1 MKKIFSIL
9 VLGSLVWGCASAPV
23 IPEKTIYSDLFPQ
36 QSSRSDYYK
45 DVGLG
50 YLNDSNYDKAV
61 EYFKLALL
69 HNPDNKDSR
78 YWLSV
83 SFHKKN
89 QNNLALIEL
98 EKLDAVNSLEYARL
112 KLVSDI
118 YESADSFEKVIA
130 VNEKLFEMQRENFPL
145 WKIYQM
151 NLNLKRAD
159 AAMANLASLEKN
171 GEEPF
176 RVHLGR
182 YEVLQRQSQYELA
195 LIELQ
200 HAEQAKPFDLMTMK
214 KMTSIQFEL
223 HKWPELYALGT
234 KFSKYHPYDL
244 DVSERL
250 SQACIKTAQYDDA
263 IAELKKQKE
272 YYPDSVGIEFKI
284 AHVLFLKRDF
294 VNAED
299 LYKELYEITKS
310 DQSVFYIS
318 QIHLAQNDIGQA
330 SSSLESL
337 ASWSEYYP
345 TAQVQLARLEWKNNQ
360 ADFALNRLRRAH
372 QLRPDSLELYQEYG
386 QYMIWSKRY
395 VESMALIEQGVR
407 SFPQDDKLRILAAYV
422 HFKMNNM
429 RSFQKQIETA
439 QKLNPENSEIYS
451 VLAELW
457 YEKKKPYA
465 ELEYLANKAIEL
477 KTKNKNI
484 KPLLAWALLQ
494 QDKMAGAVKLFE
506 EFYDADPN
514 EVFFAESLAD
524 IYQRNVLTSKNQEFQ
539 QKASALQAD
548 AKIKSEFDYFKFQSQ
563 QERLQTDSNGNRLP
577 ASLEDP

>member
-9 VLGSLVWGCASAPV
+9 ILGSLVWGCASAPV

-36 QSSRSDYYK
+36 NSTRTGYYK

-50 YLNDSNYDKAV
+50 FLNDNNYDKAV
-61 EYFKLALL
+61 EYFKLSLL
-69 HNPDNKDSR
+69 HDPSNNDSR

-83 SFHKKN
+83 SFFKKN

-98 EKLDAVNSLEYARL
+98 EKLDAVNLQYPRL

-130 VNEKLFEMQRENFPL
+130 VNQRLYELSKENFPL

-151 NLNLKRAD
+151 NLNMKRLD
-159 AAMANLASLEKN
+159 QAMLNLETLEKN
-171 GEEPF
+171 GEETF

-182 YEVLQRQSQYELA
+182 YEVLQRSNQFELA

-200 HAEQAKPFDLMTMK
+200 QAEQAKPFDLMTMK
-214 KMTSIQFEL
+214 KMTSIQYEL
-223 HKWPELYALGT
+223 RKWQDLYALGI

-250 SQACIKTAQYDDA
+250 SQACIRIGAYNDA

-272 YYPDSVGIEFKI
+272 IFPDSIGIEFKI

-294 VNAED
+294 SNAEEM
-299 LYKELYEITKS
+299 YKELYEITKS

-318 QIHLAQNDIGQA
+318 QIHLAQNDIGEA
-330 SSSLESL
+330 SSTLENL

-360 ADFALNRLRRAH
+360 SDLALNRLRRAH

-395 VESMALIEQGVR
+395 VESIALIEQGIR
-407 SFPQDDKLRILAAYV
+407 SYPQDDKLRILAAYI

-429 RSFQKQIETA
+429 KSFKRQIELA
-439 QKLNPENSEIYS
+439 QKINPENSEIYS

-457 YEKKKPYA
+457 YEKKKPYS
-465 ELEYLANKAIEL
+465 ELEYLAQKALEL
-477 KTKNKNI
+477 KTRNKNI

-514 EVFFAESLAD
+514 EVFFAESLAE
-524 IYQRNVLTSKNQEFQ
+524 IYQRNVLTSKNQQFQ

-563 QERLQTDSNGNRLP
+563 QERLQTDGNGNRLP
-577 ASLEDP
+577 ASLDDR

>member
-200 HAEQAKPFDLMTMK
+200 QAEQAKPFDLMTMK

-360 ADFALNRLRRAH
+360 VDFALNRLRRAH

>member
-1 MKKIFSIL
+1 MMKKIFYLLLLS
-9 VLGSLVWGCASAPV
+9 SLVWGCASAPLV
-23 IPEKTIYSDLFPQ
+23 PEKTIYSDLFPQ
-36 QSSRSDYYK
+36 QSTRTEYYK

-50 YLNDSNYDKAV
+50 FLNDNNYDKAV
-61 EYFKLALL
+61 EYFKLSLL
-69 HNPDNKDSR
+69 HDPNNTDAR

-83 SFHKKN
+83 SFFKKN

-98 EKLDAVNSLEYARL
+98 EKLQAVNLEYPRL

-130 VNEKLFEMQRENFPL
+130 VNEKLYELSKENFPL

-151 NLNLKRAD
+151 NLNMRRLD
-159 AAMANLASLEKN
+159 QAMLDLSRLEKN
-171 GEEPF
+171 GEEAY

-182 YEVLQRQSQYELA
+182 CEVLQRSNQFELA

-200 HAEQAKPFDLMTMK
+200 QAERAKPFDLMTMK
-214 KMTSIQFEL
+214 KMTGLQYELRQWPEL
-223 HKWPELYALGT
+223 HKLAT

-250 SQACIKTAQYDDA
+250 SQASISIGAYDDA

-272 YYPDSVGIEFKI
+272 HFPDSVGIEFKI

-294 VNAED
+294 VSAED

-310 DQSVFYIS
+310 DQSLFYIS
-318 QIHLAQNDIGQA
+318 QIHLAQNDIGEA
-330 SSSLESL
+330 SSTLESL

-345 TAQVQLARLEWKNNQ
+345 TAQVQLARLEWKSNQ
-360 ADFALNRLRRAH
+360 SDLALNRLRRAH

-386 QYMIWSKRY
+386 QYMIWSKKY
-395 VESMALIEQGVR
+395 VESIASVEQGIR

-429 RSFQKQIETA
+429 KSFQRQIEIA
-439 QKLNPENSEIYS
+439 RKLNPENSEIYS

-457 YEKKKPYA
+457 YEKKKPYT
-465 ELEYLANKAIEL
+465 ELEYLAQKALEL

-514 EVFFAESLAD
+514 EVFFAESLAE

-539 QKASALQAD
+539 KKASALQAD
-548 AKIKSEFDYFKFQSQ
+548 AKIKSEFDYFKFQPQ
-563 QERLQTDSNGNRLP
+563 QERLQNDSSGNRLP
-577 ASLEDP
+577 ASLDDP

>member
-1 MKKIFSIL
+1 MMKKIFYTLLLS
-9 VLGSLVWGCASAPV
+9 SLVWGCASTPD

-36 QSSRSDYYK
+36 QATRTEYYK

-50 YLNDSNYDKAV
+50 FLNDNNYDKAV
-61 EYFKLALL
+61 EYFKLSLL
-69 HNPDNKDSR
+69 HDPTNNDSR

-83 SFHKKN
+83 SFFKKN

-98 EKLDAVNSLEYARL
+98 EKLDAVNLEYPRL

-130 VNEKLFEMQRENFPL
+130 VNQKLYELKNENFPL

-151 NLNLKRAD
+151 NLNMKRLD
-159 AAMANLASLEKN
+159 QAMLNLDRLEKN
-171 GEEPF
+171 GEEAF

-182 YEVLQRQSQYELA
+182 YEVLQRSNQFELA

-200 HAEQAKPFDLMTMK
+200 HAERAKPFDLMTMK
-214 KMTSIQFEL
+214 KMTSIQYEL
-223 HKWPELYALGT
+223 RKWQDLYVLGT

-250 SQACIKTAQYDDA
+250 SQACIRIGAYDDA
-263 IAELKKQKE
+263 IVELKRQKE
-272 YYPDSVGIEFKI
+272 IYPDSVGIEFKI

-294 VNAED
+294 INAE
-299 LYKELYEITKS
+299 ELYQELYQITKS

-318 QIHLAQNDIGQA
+318 QIHLAKNDIGEA
-330 SSSLESL
+330 SSTLENL

-360 ADFALNRLRRAH
+360 SDFALNRLRRAH

-395 VESMALIEQGVR
+395 VESIALIEQGIR
-407 SFPQDDKLRILAAYV
+407 SYPQDDKLRILAAYI
-422 HFKMNNM
+422 HFKMSNM
-429 RSFQKQIETA
+429 KSFKRQIEIA
-439 QKLNPENSEIYS
+439 QKINPENSEIYS

-457 YEKKKPYA
+457 YEKKKPYS
-465 ELEYLANKAIEL
+465 ELEYLAQKALEL

-484 KPLLAWALLQ
+484 KPLLAWALLR

-506 EFYDADPN
+506 EFYDAEPN
-514 EVFFAESLAD
+514 EIFFAESLAE
-524 IYQRNVLTSKNQEFQ
+524 IYQRNVLTSKNEEFQ
-539 QKASALQAD
+539 KKASALQAD
-548 AKIKSEFDYFKFQSQ
+548 AKIKSEFDYFKFQSE

-577 ASLEDP
+577 ASLDGP

>member
-1 MKKIFSIL
+1 M
-9 VLGSLVWGCASAPV
+9 VWGCASAPV

-36 QSSRSDYYK
+36 SSTRTGYYK

-50 YLNDSNYDKAV
+50 FLNDNNYDKAV
-61 EYFKLALL
+61 EYFKLSLL
-69 HNPDNKDSR
+69 HDPNNHESR

-83 SFHKKN
+83 SFFKKN

-98 EKLDAVNSLEYARL
+98 EKLDAVNLEYPRL

-118 YESADSFEKVIA
+118 YESADSFEKVIV
-130 VNEKLFEMQRENFPL
+130 VNQRLYELKKENFPL

-151 NLNLKRAD
+151 NLNMKRLD
-159 AAMANLASLEKN
+159 QAMLNLETLEKN
-171 GEEPF
+171 GEEAF

-182 YEVLQRQSQYELA
+182 YEVLQRSNQFELA

-200 HAEQAKPFDLMTMK
+200 QAEQAKPFDLMTMK
-214 KMTSIQFEL
+214 KMTSIQYDL
-223 HKWPELYALGT
+223 RKWQDLYALGI

-250 SQACIKTAQYDDA
+250 SQACIRIGAYNDA

-272 YYPDSVGIEFKI
+272 IFPDSIGIEFKI

-294 VNAED
+294 SNAEEM
-299 LYKELYEITKS
+299 YKELYEITKS

-318 QIHLAQNDIGQA
+318 QIHLAQNDIGEA
-330 SSSLESL
+330 SSTLENL

-360 ADFALNRLRRAH
+360 SDLALNRLRRAH

-395 VESMALIEQGVR
+395 VESIALIEQGIR
-407 SFPQDDKLRILAAYV
+407 SYPQDDKLRILAAYI

-429 RSFQKQIETA
+429 KSFKRQIELA
-439 QKLNPENSEIYS
+439 QKINPENSEIYS

-457 YEKKKPYA
+457 YEKKKPYS
-465 ELEYLANKAIEL
+465 ELEYLAQKALEL
-477 KTKNKNI
+477 KTRNKNI

-514 EVFFAESLAD
+514 EVFFAESLAE
-524 IYQRNVLTSKNQEFQ
+524 IYQRNVLTSKNQQFQ

-563 QERLQTDSNGNRLP
+563 QERLQTDGNGNRLP
-577 ASLEDP
+577 ASPDDR

>member
-9 VLGSLVWGCASAPV
+9 ILGSLVWGCASAPV

-36 QSSRSDYYK
+36 NSTRTGYYK

-50 YLNDSNYDKAV
+50 FLNDNNYDKAV
-61 EYFKLALL
+61 EYFKLSLL
-69 HNPDNKDSR
+69 HDPNNNDSR

-83 SFHKKN
+83 SFFKKN

-98 EKLDAVNSLEYARL
+98 EKLDAVNLEYPRL

-118 YESADSFEKVIA
+118 YESADSFEKVVA
-130 VNEKLFEMQRENFPL
+130 VNQRLYELKKENFPL

-151 NLNLKRAD
+151 NLNMKRLD
-159 AAMANLASLEKN
+159 QAMLNLDHLEKN
-171 GEEPF
+171 GEEAF

-182 YEVLQRQSQYELA
+182 YEVLQRSNQFELA

-200 HAEQAKPFDLMTMK
+200 YAEQAKPFDLVTMK
-214 KMTSIQFEL
+214 KMTSIQYEL
-223 HKWPELYALGT
+223 RKWQDLYALGI

-250 SQACIKTAQYDDA
+250 SQACIRIGAYNDA

-272 YYPDSVGIEFKI
+272 IFPDSIGIEFKI

-294 VNAED
+294 SNAEEM
-299 LYKELYEITKS
+299 YKELYEITKS

-318 QIHLAQNDIGQA
+318 QIHLAQNDIGEA
-330 SSSLESL
+330 SSTLENL

-360 ADFALNRLRRAH
+360 SDLALNRLRRAH

-395 VESMALIEQGVR
+395 VESIALIEQGIR
-407 SFPQDDKLRILAAYV
+407 SYPQDDKLRILAAYI

-429 RSFQKQIETA
+429 KSFKRQIELA
-439 QKLNPENSEIYS
+439 QKINPENSEIYS

-457 YEKKKPYA
+457 YEKKKPYS
-465 ELEYLANKAIEL
+465 ELEYLAQKALEL
-477 KTKNKNI
+477 KTRNKNI

-514 EVFFAESLAD
+514 EVFFAESLAE
-524 IYQRNVLTSKNQEFQ
+524 IYQRNVLTSKNQQFQ

-563 QERLQTDSNGNRLP
+563 QERLQTDGNGNRLP
-577 ASLEDP
+577 ASLDDR